1 MGVRNCRKCGRVFN
15 YFSGLPICAACKE
28 GMEKKFQ
35 DVKKFIR
42 ENPHADMKEI
52 SVACEVEVQQI
63 HQWVRE
69 ERLEF
74 TEDSPIKLPCESCG
88 TMIRAGKFC
97 NRCKD
102 KMAKNL
108 SSVIDKPKPAPEPV
122 QKPKTDGTNK
132 MRFLDRH

>member
-52 SVACEVEVQQI
+52 AESCEVEVQQI

-88 TMIRAGKFC
+88 TIVTLPKINDEKIARMYDRANHFRKVGDFGGL
-97 NRCKD
+97 RE
-102 KMAKNL
+102 
-108 SSVIDKPKPAPEPV
+108 SSFP
-122 QKPKTDGTNK
+122 
-132 MRFLDRH
+132 